1 MDHKYIIELTKI
13 RKNDIRKA
21 GGKGA
26 NLGEMIEIGIPVP
39 PGFVVTTAS
48 YDRLIQINNLD
59 DKIQQIIASTDVDDT
74 SELLRASRKIKELV
88 LSCTMPP
95 EIKSKVM
102 EAYQNLSRHDDVQVG
117 SRTDLA
123 IVAVRSSATAE
134 DLPSASFAGQQA
146 TFLNIKGE
154 KNLVESI
161 TKYWASLFE
170 PRAIFYRAKHG
181 FSRASIAVVVQN
193 MINAEKSVVTIFQI

>member
-1 MDHKYIIELTKI
+1 MDHEYIIELTKI

-95 EIKSKVM
+95 EIKSKIM

-161 TKYWASLFE
+161 TKCWASLFE

>member
-1 MDHKYIIELTKI
+1 MDHEYIIELTKI

-161 TKYWASLFE
+161 TKCWASLFE

>member
-1 MDHKYIIELTKI
+1 MNHEYIIELTKI

-48 YDRLIQINNLD
+48 FDRLIQINNLD
-59 DKIQQIIASTDVDDT
+59 DMIQQIIESTDVDDT

-95 EIKSKVM
+95 EIESKVI
-102 EAYQNLSRHDDVQVG
+102 EAYQNLSRYEDIQVG

-123 IVAVRSSATAE
+123 VVAVRSSATAE

-146 TFLNIKGE
+146 IFLI
-154 KNLVESI
+154 
-161 TKYWASLFE
+161 
-170 PRAIFYRAKHG
+170 
-181 FSRASIAVVVQN
+181 
-193 MINAEKSVVTIFQI
+193 

>member
-1 MDHKYIIELTKI
+1 MDHEYIIELTKI

-134 DLPSASFAGQQA
+134 DLPLCFFCRTTGD
-146 TFLNIKGE
+146 
-154 KNLVESI
+154 
-161 TKYWASLFE
+161 
-170 PRAIFYRAKHG
+170 
-181 FSRASIAVVVQN
+181 FS
-193 MINAEKSVVTIFQI
+193 